1 MEKEPQSNPSSGEEE
16 ARYTTSGLPIKGI
29 YTPEDIKGID
39 YRHDLGNPGE
49 YPFTRGAYRTGYRNF
64 VWGQRPVLGYGLPE
78 ETNQRI
84 KFLLKYGMASPGG
97 MPSYNITADMAT
109 GLGYDSDD
117 PRFAQWVGVNG
128 PPTNSIEDLEAI
140 LDGIPLEGV
149 YHGVLGYAPNWRL
162 NLLVAMA
169 DNRGIPRDKIA
180 GATLSDSLH
189 GPIGEG
195 CHVFPPR
202 ACLRLIVDTLKLV
215 TEEMPYFRAC
225 DVQAYSSREA
235 GCNAPQEVAFAIAD
249 MMEVVN
255 AALALGL
262 DIDDLAPHLTF
273 FFASGSDFF
282 EEIAK
287 FRAARKVWAQIVKER
302 FKAKK
307 ERSYRMRMQVKTSGA
322 SLTAQHPLLN
332 IARAGFQALAAV
344 FGGASGLNITNFD
357 ECFGAVPLGESGRI
371 SLLTGK
377 VLEHES
383 GIKNV
388 TDPLGGSYYVES
400 LTKEMEKS
408 VWDYIEKIDKM
419 GGYIAALESG
429 YLQREIAAVNT
440 KYSYDLDSGG
450 RVLVG
455 VNKFQ
460 PEEGEKGYSGEITEH
475 DPERWHRIMSDRLRE
490 LRAKRDKG
498 RVEEVLAKLREAASG
513 DGYLSPIYIEAGK
526 AYCTIGEVYGVLREV
541 FGEDTSCL
549 VPPEWVG

>member
-1 MEKEPQSNPSSGEEE
+1 MEKKPRSNSSGLEEE
-16 ARYTTSGLPIKGI
+16 VKYTASGLPVKDV
-29 YTPEDIKGID
+29 YTPEDIKDID
-39 YRHDLGNPGE
+39 YTSHLGNPGE
-49 YPFTRGAYRTGYRNF
+49 YPFTRNIYRSGYRDF

-78 ETNQRI
+78 ETNERI

-117 PRFAQWVGVNG
+117 PKFAQWVGVNG

-140 LDGIPLEGV
+140 LEGIPLEGV

-169 DNRGIPRDKIA
+169 DNQGIPRGKIA
-180 GATLSDSLH
+180 GATLNDSLH

-195 CHVFPPR
+195 CHIFPPR
-202 ACLRLIVDTLKLV
+202 ACLRLVVDSLRLV

-249 MMEVVN
+249 MIEVVN

-273 FFASGSDFF
+273 FFASASDFF
-282 EEIAK
+282 EEVAK
-287 FRAARKVWAQIVKER
+287 FRAARKVWAQVMRER

-332 IARAGFQALAAV
+332 IARAGFQGLAAV
-344 FGGASGLNITNFD
+344 FGGAGGLNITNFD

-371 SLLTGK
+371 ALLTGK

-400 LTKEMEKS
+400 LTREMEKA
-408 VWDYIEKIDKM
+408 VWDYVERIDAM

-440 KYSYDLDSGG
+440 KYSYDLDSHK

-455 VNKFQ
+455 VNEFQ

-475 DPERWHRIMSDRLRE
+475 DPERWHRIMSERLRV
-490 LRAKRDKG
+490 LRARRDNG
-498 RVEEVLAKLREAASG
+498 RKLPQEMAICRPSISRLAKPIVPSARSMAFSG
-513 DGYLSPIYIEAGK
+513 RCLARMIVVWCRLSG
-526 AYCTIGEVYGVLREV
+526 
-541 FGEDTSCL
+541 
-549 VPPEWVG
+549 

>member
-1 MEKEPQSNPSSGEEE
+1 MGKERKDGSSSPEGEV
-16 ARYTTSGLPIKGI
+16 RYTTSGLPIKDI
-29 YTPEDIKGID
+29 YTPEDIRDID
-39 YRHDLGNPGE
+39 YATDLGNPGE
-49 YPFTRGAYRTGYRNF
+49 YPFTRNAYRTGYQNF

-78 ETNQRI
+78 ETNERI

-97 MPSYNITADMAT
+97 MPSYNLTADMAT

-128 PPTNSIEDLEAI
+128 PPTNTIEDLEAI
-140 LDGIPLEGV
+140 LEGIPLEGV

-169 DNRGIPRDKIA
+169 DNRGIPRDRLA
-180 GATLSDSLH
+180 GATLNDSLH
-189 GPIGEG
+189 SFIGEG

-202 ACLRLIVDTLKLV
+202 ACLRLVVDTLRLV

-249 MMEVVN
+249 IIEVIN
-255 AALALGL
+255 AALALDL

-273 FFASGSDFF
+273 FFAGASDFF

-287 FRAARKVWAQIVKER
+287 FRAARKVWAQVMRER
-302 FKAKK
+302 FKARK
-307 ERSYRMRMQVKTSGA
+307 ERSYRMRVQVKTSGA
-322 SLTAQHPLLN
+322 SLTGQHPLLN
-332 IARAGFQALAAV
+332 IARAGFQGLSAI

-357 ECFGAVPLGESGRI
+357 ECLGAVPLGESGRI
-371 SLLTGK
+371 ALLTGK
-377 VLEHES
+377 VLEHET

-400 LTKEMEKS
+400 LTREMES
-408 VWDYIEKIDKM
+408 AIWDYIEKIDAM
-419 GGYIAALESG
+419 GGYIAALDNG

-440 KYSYDLDSGG
+440 KYSYDLDSGK

-460 PEEGEKGYSGEITEH
+460 PEDGEKGYSGEITEH
-475 DPERWHRIMSDRLRE
+475 EPERWHRVMSDRLHE
-490 LRAKRDKG
+490 LKARRDKG
-498 RVEEVLAKLREAASG
+498 RVEEVLAKLKEAASG

-526 AYCTIGEVYGVLREV
+526 AHCTIGEVYGVLREV

-549 VPPEWVG
+549 VPAEWVG

>member
-408 VWDYIEKIDKM
+408 VWDYIEKIDEM

>member
-1 MEKEPQSNPSSGEEE
+1 MGEKAQSNSSGLEVEV
-16 ARYTTSGLPIKGI
+16 RYTASGLPVKDV
-29 YTPEDIKGID
+29 YTPEDIKDID
-39 YRHDLGNPGE
+39 YSSHLGNPGE
-49 YPFTRGAYRTGYRNF
+49 YPFTRNAYRTGYQHF
-64 VWGQRPVLGYGLPE
+64 IWGQRPVLGYGLPE

-84 KFLLKYGMASPGG
+84 KYLLKYGMASPGG

-117 PRFAQWVGVNG
+117 PKFAQWVGVNG

-140 LDGIPLEGV
+140 LEGIPLEGV

-169 DNRGIPRDKIA
+169 DNQGIPRDKIA
-180 GATLSDSLH
+180 GATLNDSLH

-195 CHVFPPR
+195 CHIFPPR

-249 MMEVVN
+249 MIEVVN
-255 AALALGL
+255 ASLALGL

-273 FFASGSDFF
+273 FFASASDFF

-287 FRAARKVWAQIVKER
+287 FRAARKVWAQIMRER

-307 ERSYRMRMQVKTSGA
+307 ERNYRMRMQVKTSGA
-322 SLTAQHPLLN
+322 SLTAQYPLLN
-332 IARAGFQALAAV
+332 IARAGFQALSAV
-344 FGGASGLNITNFD
+344 FGGAGGLNVTNFD
-357 ECFGAVPLGESGRI
+357 ECFGAVPLGEAGRI
-371 SLLTGK
+371 ALLTGK

-400 LTKEMEKS
+400 LTREMEKA
-408 VWDYIEKIDKM
+408 VWDYIEKIDAT

-440 KYSYDLDSGG
+440 KYSYDLDSHE

-455 VNKFQ
+455 VNEFQ

-475 DPERWHRIMSDRLRE
+475 DPERWHRIMSERLRV
-490 LRAKRDKG
+490 LRAKRDNGQVK
-498 RVEEVLAKLREAASG
+498 EVLAKLKEAASG

-526 AYCTIGEVYGVLREV
+526 AYCTIGEVYGILREV
-541 FGEDTSCL
+541 FGEDDSCL